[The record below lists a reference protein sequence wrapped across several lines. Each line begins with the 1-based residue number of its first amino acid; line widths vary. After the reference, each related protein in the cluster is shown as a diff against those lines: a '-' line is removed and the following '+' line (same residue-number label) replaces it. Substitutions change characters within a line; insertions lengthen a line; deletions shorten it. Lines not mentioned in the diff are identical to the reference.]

1 MATLKNSV
9 RVAHASTRTRSI
21 ESSRRLMSAGYSR
34 SISVCSRHAC
44 GRSLNNDAR
53 QLRTKDT
60 GKCSVFVYL
69 NEISRDEVSNSS
81 RLLRSTGNSFDA
93 ECTNHVP
100 CFIPADATSACRSA
114 CSRARALFR
123 AVAAMWPADQTT
135 LGTITRSRMIDT
147 LSLESRLRA
156 SARTSACNRHR
167 ALMFASGV
175 EFDVGFACVR
185 RTCPTVEL
193 SADVTAFGHNL
204 TSASTRTQAADPAS

>member
-53 QLRTKDT
+53 Q
-60 GKCSVFVYL
+60 L